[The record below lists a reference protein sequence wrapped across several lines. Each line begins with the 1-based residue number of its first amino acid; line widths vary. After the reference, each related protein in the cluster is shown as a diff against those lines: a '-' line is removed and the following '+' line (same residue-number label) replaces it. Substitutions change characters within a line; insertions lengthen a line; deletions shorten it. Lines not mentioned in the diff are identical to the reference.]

1 MFDGAAASLPSRGF
15 FFRWFCNLSTWQH
28 IRTTVWAEFSD
39 KLKVGKISEDS
50 YAAHPQPITIHHWV
64 QAFLCTMP
72 SRKGKTGLVV
82 VWADPLGREKG
93 GEALGVTFSQRAHH
107 LI

>member
-1 MFDGAAASLPSRGF
+1 
-15 FFRWFCNLSTWQH
+15 
-28 IRTTVWAEFSD
+28 
-39 KLKVGKISEDS
+39 
-50 YAAHPQPITIHHWV
+50 
-64 QAFLCTMP
+64 LCTMP